1 MVTIT
6 VKQTAAD
13 IEALQMQEHG
23 LILRF
28 SDYPE
33 AEALTTEN
41 DDITVVTSDGETFA
55 GCYVYQ
61 TNSQMAFV
69 GVA

>member
-13 IEALQMQEHG
+13 IENIQMQEHG

-28 SDYPE
+28 SLYPE
-33 AEALTTEN
+33 AAGLTTEN
-41 DDITVVTSDGETFA
+41 DDITIVTSDGETYS

-61 TNSQMAFV
+61 TNAQAAFV
-69 GVA
+69 GVS

>member
-1 MVTIT
+1 MVTIS

-28 SDYPE
+28 ADYPE
-33 AEALTTEN
+33 TATLTTKD
-41 DDITVVTSDGETFA
+41 DDITIVTADGEEFA

-61 TNSQMAFV
+61 TSALAAFI
-69 GVA
+69 GVS

>member
-13 IEALQMQEHG
+13 IQSLQMQEHG

-28 SDYPE
+28 ADYPE
-33 AEALTTEN
+33 AAGLTTAN
-41 DDITVVTSDGETFA
+41 DDIEIITSDGDAFG

-61 TNSQMAFV
+61 TNAEMAFV
-69 GVA
+69 GVS